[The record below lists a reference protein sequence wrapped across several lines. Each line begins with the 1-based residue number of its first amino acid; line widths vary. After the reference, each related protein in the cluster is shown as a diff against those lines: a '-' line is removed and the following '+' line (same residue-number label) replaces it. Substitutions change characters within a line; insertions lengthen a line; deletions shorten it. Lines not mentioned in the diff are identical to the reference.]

1 MTPGRRQCTGSSGRS
16 AAMYWSTVGRRTI
29 PATAWRRS
37 GETAARGW
45 ARGRAKGRA
54 TTDIAGL
61 LANIRARGEAPMTK
75 RRGKPEPAR
84 DFAAGSGQTMLVVL
98 RIALVRTDIG
108 VFLNDPGPRL
118 AGSIEKDAFTSLL
131 CSSPDR
137 SG

>member
-1 MTPGRRQCTGSSGRS
+1 
-16 AAMYWSTVGRRTI
+16 
-29 PATAWRRS
+29 
-37 GETAARGW
+37 
-45 ARGRAKGRA
+45 
-54 TTDIAGL
+54 
-61 LANIRARGEAPMTK
+61 MTK